1 MKNGQRFRFTQ
12 NDGHKPKTR
21 KENHIMKIQRTT
33 PMKKIFLYTSLA
45 VMALAMTTTRAAPE
59 PCEGT
64 VQLTS
69 QSNFQVRQAGRQTF
83 VEFDFTGLHDI
94 CLANGSVVTGIVEG
108 HLVQR
113 ISANGDFSLT
123 FDEILSYNGGTLGYR
138 GEGSLTGDNW
148 QSNVM
153 TVGLGTGPLAGIHGQ
168 GTFVFTGPTS
178 LADVIHY
185 VYTP

>member
-1 MKNGQRFRFTQ
+1 MGNGLSIRINGTTATNQNKGRKSYYEKQKN
-12 NDGHKPKTR
+12 
-21 KENHIMKIQRTT
+21 
-33 PMKKIFLYTSLA
+33 FLTYIVAALSILVTSA
-45 VMALAMTTTRAAPE
+45 NSSPAAPE
-59 PCEGT
+59 RCDGT

-94 CLANGSVVTGIVEG
+94 CLADGSVVTGIVEG

-113 ISANGDFSLT
+113 TSANGDFSLT
-123 FDEILSYNGGTLGYR
+123 FDEVLSYNGGTLGYR
-138 GEGSLTGDNW
+138 GEGSLTRGNW

-168 GTFVFTGPTS
+168 GTFVFTGPAS
-178 LADVIHY
+178 LADVIYY

>member
-1 MKNGQRFRFTQ
+1 M
-12 NDGHKPKTR
+12 KTR
-21 KENHIMKIQRTT
+21 NIQFKPTAVFCRN
-33 PMKKIFLYTSLA
+33 KALLA
-45 VMALAMTTTRAAPE
+45 CLAAVLISASKLATGAAPE

-69 QSNFQVRQAGRQTF
+69 QSNFEVREAGRQTF

-94 CLANGSVVTGIVEG
+94 CLADGSVVTGVVEG

-113 ISANGDFSLT
+113 TSDNGDLGLR
-123 FDEILSYNGGTLGYR
+123 FDEVLSYGGGTLGYR
-138 GEGSLTGDNW
+138 GEASLTSGNW
-148 QSNVM
+148 QSHVV

-168 GTFVFTGPTS
+168 GTFWFTSPAS
-178 LADVIHY
+178 FADLIYY

>member
-1 MKNGQRFRFTQ
+1 MRNGLSLRINR
-12 NDGHKPKTR
+12 NDGHKPKTK
-21 KENHIMKIQRTT
+21 KENHIMKSRKNILTY
-33 PMKKIFLYTSLA
+33 IVAALSILVTSA
-45 VMALAMTTTRAAPE
+45 NSSPAAPE
-59 PCEGT
+59 RCDGT

-69 QSNFQVRQAGRQTF
+69 QSNFQVREAGRQTF

-94 CLANGSVVTGIVEG
+94 CLADHSVVTGVVEG

-123 FDEILSYNGGTLGYR
+123 FDEVLSYNGGTLGYR
-138 GEGSLTGDNW
+138 GEGGLTGGNW
-148 QSNVM
+148 HSNVQ

-168 GTFVFTGPTS
+168 GTFVFTGPAS
-178 LADVIHY
+178 LADVIYY

>member
-1 MKNGQRFRFTQ
+1 MKQ
-12 NDGHKPKTR
+12 
-21 KENHIMKIQRTT
+21 
-33 PMKKIFLYTSLA
+33 IFLCTWLA
-45 VMALAMTTTRAAPE
+45 IMALAVTTTGAAPE
-59 PCEGT
+59 RCDGT

-69 QSNFQVRQAGRQTF
+69 QSNFQMRQAGRQTF

-94 CLANGSVVTGIVEG
+94 CLADGSEVTGTVAG

-113 ISANGDFSLT
+113 TSDNGDLGLR
-123 FDEILSYNGGTLGYR
+123 FDEVLSYRGGTLGYR
-138 GEGSLTGDNW
+138 GEASLTRGNW

-168 GTFVFTGPTS
+168 GTFVFTGPAS
-178 LADVIHY
+178 LTDVIYY

>member
-1 MKNGQRFRFTQ
+1 MGNGLSLRINR
-12 NDGHKPKTR
+12 NDGHKPKTK
-21 KENHIMKIQRTT
+21 KENHIMKSRKNILTY
-33 PMKKIFLYTSLA
+33 IVAALSILVTSA
-45 VMALAMTTTRAAPE
+45 NSSPAAPE

-64 VQLTS
+64 VQFTG

-94 CLANGSVVTGIVEG
+94 CLADHSVVTGIVEG

-123 FDEILSYNGGTLGYR
+123 VDEVLSYNDGTLGYR
-138 GEGSLTGDNW
+138 GEASLTGDNW
-148 QSNVM
+148 HSNVQ
-153 TVGLGTGPLAGIHGQ
+153 TVGFGTGPLAGIHGQ
-168 GTFVFTGPTS
+168 GTFVFTGPAS
-178 LADVIHY
+178 IADVIYY